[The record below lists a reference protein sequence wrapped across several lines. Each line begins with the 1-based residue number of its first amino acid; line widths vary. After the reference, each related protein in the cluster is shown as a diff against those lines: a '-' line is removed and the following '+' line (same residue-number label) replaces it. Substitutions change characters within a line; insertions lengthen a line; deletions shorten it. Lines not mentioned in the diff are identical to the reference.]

1 MSHTRAHITA
11 TAVIL
16 RTHTTVTHACT
27 HCTRAGSSNAVSF
40 LSADKWD
47 PLWDK
52 QGRLSFENF
61 VFVFCS
67 WLDLDEDDPTVDPT
81 VDHVS
86 ATSAKGDA
94 PSSHSASVTA
104 AYRGA
109 DHPRAG
115 RTESNSD
122 QHYRQPSDAESEDNN
137 IGLQI

>member
-1 MSHTRAHITA
+1 
-11 TAVIL
+11 
-16 RTHTTVTHACT
+16 
-27 HCTRAGSSNAVSF
+27 VSF
-40 LSADKWD
+40 LSSDKWD

-67 WLDLDEDDPTVDPT
+67 WLDLDEDESSE
-81 VDHVS
+81 HVS

-94 PSSHSASVTA
+94 HSSASASNSATVTS

-115 RTESNSD
+115 STDSN
-122 QHYRQPSDAESEDNN
+122 QHYRQSSDAESEDNN

>member
-1 MSHTRAHITA
+1 MH
-11 TAVIL
+11 
-16 RTHTTVTHACT
+16 T
-27 HCTRAGSSNAVSF
+27 HCTRAGSGNAVSF

-67 WLDLDEDDPTVDPT
+67 WLDLDEDDPTVD
-81 VDHVS
+81 HIS

-94 PSSHSASVTA
+94 PDSHHSASVTA

-115 RTESNSD
+115 STESASD
-122 QHYRQPSDAESEDNN
+122 QQHFRQQSDADSEDHN